1 MLQTKKMKTVFI
13 ALLLIVV
20 GGLVAASLYV
30 RTSKT
35 DLAEFTTIP
44 QVTEPTDSAT
54 MNSFLA
60 ARDMRVPGPEALDAV
75 RKVALATPRTTLVSG
90 SVEAGKMTFQ
100 TRSRVMGFP
109 DYSTVAVEGD
119 LLAIYARSRFGKG
132 DMGVNKDRVQDWLGQ
147 LGEVLR
153 PLP

>member
-1 MLQTKKMKTVFI
+1 MKSVILAF
-13 ALLLIVV
+13 LLIIF
-20 GGLVAASLYV
+20 GGLVAASVYV
-30 RTSKT
+30 RTSQP

-60 ARDMRVPGPEALDAV
+60 ARALSVPGPEALAAV
-75 RKVALATPRTTLVSG
+75 RDTALATPRTKLVAG

-132 DMGVNKDRVQDWLGQ
+132 DMGVNKARVQDWLGQ
-147 LGEVLR
+147 LGGVTR
-153 PLP
+153 PLS